1 MKAMKKSFIYL
12 FFLVLATGFSGCD
25 TVKDKL
31 SKWTGTAPK
40 IMYTCPMPEDSVFTD
55 KPGRCPKCGMDL
67 VKMETEI
74 HDLDTKDVYTCPMP
88 EDSVFSDKPGSCPK
102 CGMDLVK
109 VEPSDNESNDATLET
124 LLKPTNMFVISS
136 IPVTTIMHSDEAVET
151 EAYGRIAYDT
161 RQIGSISSRV
171 AGRIEKLY
179 IKYRYQKIYKGQHI
193 LDIYSPELLTAQHNL
208 LFLLKNDAENV
219 SMINAAK
226 QKLSLLGI
234 TGNQLQQIM
243 ETKKPIM
250 KMAVYSNYSGHIH
263 DAGNSE
269 NGMQKPSADMNNT
282 AQLTTEALSLKEGM
296 YLQKGQTIFNVYNP
310 DKAWVM
316 LNIPATKANTIRT
329 GNRVRIVPETAP
341 RQDFRATISFI
352 EPFYAGESKTLS
364 TRVYFDNAGRKL
376 PIGSQVRATIF
387 GPAESGNWLPTD
399 AVLSLGLARIVFVR
413 TTDGFRAQKIETG
426 MQTNNAVQIMS
437 GLTGTDSV
445 ATNAQ
450 YLMDSES
457 FIKVKN

>member
-1 MKAMKKSFIYL
+1 MKTMQKYFIYL
-12 FFLVLATGFSGCD
+12 FFLLFAAIITGCD

-31 SKWTGTAPK
+31 SKWTGSAQK
-40 IMYTCPMPEDSVFTD
+40 IM
-55 KPGRCPKCGMDL
+55 
-67 VKMETEI
+67 
-74 HDLDTKDVYTCPMP
+74 YTCPMP
-88 EDSVFSDKPGSCPK
+88 EDSVFSDKPGQCPKCGMNLVIIETNLHDHDTKDVYTCPMPEDSIFRDKPGSCPK
-102 CGMDLVK
+102 CGMDLIK
-109 VEPSDNESNDATLET
+109 VESTAIDSNDITLET

-136 IPVTTIMHSDEAVET
+136 IPVTAIMHSDEAVET

-193 LDIYSPELLTAQHNL
+193 LDIYSPELLTAQQNL
-208 LFLLKNDAENV
+208 LFLLKNDADNA
-219 SMINAAK
+219 SMISAAK

-234 TGNQLQQIM
+234 TGNQLQQVM
-243 ETKKPIM
+243 ETNKPIM
-250 KMAVYSNYSGHIH
+250 KMAVYSNYSGHIQ
-263 DAGNSE
+263 DAGNRE
-269 NGMQKPSADMNNT
+269 NGMQKPDAEINST
-282 AQLTTEALSLKEGM
+282 AQLTTQALSIKEGM

-316 LNIPATKANTIRT
+316 LNIPANKANTIRT

-341 RQDFRATISFI
+341 LQNFRATISFI
-352 EPFYAGESKTLS
+352 EPFYTGESKSLS
-364 TRVYFDNAGRKL
+364 TRVNFDNSSRKL

-387 GPAESGNWLPTD
+387 GPAESGNWLPME

-437 GLTGTDSV
+437 GLNTADSV
-445 ATNAQ
+445 ATNAH